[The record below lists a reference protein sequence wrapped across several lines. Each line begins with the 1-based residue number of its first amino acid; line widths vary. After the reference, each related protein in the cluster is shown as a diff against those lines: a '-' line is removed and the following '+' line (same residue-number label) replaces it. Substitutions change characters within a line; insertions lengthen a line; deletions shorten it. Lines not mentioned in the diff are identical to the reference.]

1 MSSTKRQTPCVIF
14 FRRHILQER
23 RSEQWLNPVET
34 AVEAEAEAKAAVAKA
49 AAAKAIAVETVPDGP
64 AKPPESLLV
73 MGAIT
78 LPPRRAK
85 D

>member
-34 AVEAEAEAKAAVAKA
+34 AVETEAAAKAAVAKA
-49 AAAKAIAVETVPDGP
+49 AAAKAIAVETVPASR
-64 AKPPESLLV
+64 AKPEIVLV
-73 MGAIT
+73 VGEIT
-78 LPPRRAK
+78 LPPRRAN

>member
-1 MSSTKRQTPCVIF
+1 
-14 FRRHILQER
+14 
-23 RSEQWLNPVET
+23 VET